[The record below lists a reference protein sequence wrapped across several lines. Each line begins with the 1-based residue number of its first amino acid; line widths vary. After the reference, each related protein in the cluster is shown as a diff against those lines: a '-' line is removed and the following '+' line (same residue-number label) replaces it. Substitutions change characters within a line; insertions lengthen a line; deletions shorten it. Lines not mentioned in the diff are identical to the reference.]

1 MNAMNMFLPARFG
14 ANRFEFPAP
23 AGEPMSAA
31 DRFLF
36 VRLRDAL
43 AGRRWRRAPP
53 FEHLS
58 DHLRRDIGLPPLDP
72 AAPGRCRR

>member
-1 MNAMNMFLPARFG
+1 MDAMNMFLPARFG
-14 ANRFEFPAP
+14 ANRFEFPAT
-23 AGEPMSAA
+23 AGERMPAA
-31 DRFLF
+31 DRFLL
-36 VRLRDAL
+36 VRLRNAL
-43 AGRRWRRAPP
+43 AGRRAPP